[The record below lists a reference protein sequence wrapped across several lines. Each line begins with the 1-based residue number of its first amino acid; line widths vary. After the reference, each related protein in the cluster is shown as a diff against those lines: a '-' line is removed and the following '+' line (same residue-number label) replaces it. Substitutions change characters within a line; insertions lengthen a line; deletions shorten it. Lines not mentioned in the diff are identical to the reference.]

1 MATHNVDAGLP
12 TTESPVDRYHV
23 HSTDVLHDTARVNV
37 TEEHSDTVIWYKERF
52 LTDDEIVEHIVHN
65 PTSTICWTIHRPNR
79 GWYIRIRSRHFPPG
93 VFIPLTPVPPT
104 SPHHVDAALSFLS
117 RTNMPSPREPGEA
130 FTFQEGSSSSTV
142 HSYPPTPPPPP
153 PPTSSSPPSSVK
165 SEEYFGR
172 SKQNPQV
179 SEFVLAPHSSQ
190 HVETTEDSSI
200 FVRAYA
206 ALRNHKPSHSNS
218 FTLSR
223 VLQPPIS
230 PPPYAPAS
238 ADPVP
243 APTTERPKSILC
255 PPLLVFHDR
264 TPVYSV
270 ASFTGIIEIDKA
282 EERLVGVDTSFW
294 IAVALTYLEFLA
306 ERESYLAALSD

>member
-1 MATHNVDAGLP
+1 MVTHNADAGLP
-12 TTESPVDRYHV
+12 TTESTVDRYNV
-23 HSTDVLHDTARVNV
+23 HSTDVLQDARVNV
-37 TEEHSDTVIWYKERF
+37 TEEHTDAVIWYKERF
-52 LTDDEIVEHIVHN
+52 LTDDEIVEHIVYN
-65 PTSTICWTIHRPNR
+65 PTSTICWTIHRPKR

-117 RTNMPSPREPGEA
+117 QTNMPSPREAGGA
-130 FTFQEGSSSSTV
+130 FTFQEGSSSSTI

-153 PPTSSSPPSSVK
+153 PPASSSPPSSVK

-172 SKQNPQV
+172 SKQKPQV
-179 SEFVLAPHSSQ
+179 SEFILAPHSLQ
-190 HVETTEDSSI
+190 HVETGEDSSI
-200 FVRAYA
+200 FVRAFA

-223 VLQPPIS
+223 VLQPLVS
-230 PPPYAPAS
+230 PPPYVPAS

-243 APTTERPKSILC
+243 APTTEHPNSVLC

-270 ASFTGIIEIDKA
+270 ASFTGTIEIDKA

-294 IAVALTYLEFLA
+294 IAIALTYLEFLA

>member
-1 MATHNVDAGLP
+1 MAPNVEAGLP
-12 TTESPVDRYHV
+12 TTESHVDRYNV
-23 HSTDVLHDTARVNV
+23 HSTDVIQDARVNV
-37 TEEHSDTVIWYKERF
+37 TKEHSDTVIWYKERF

-65 PTSTICWTIHRPNR
+65 PTSKICWTIHRPKR

-93 VFIPLTPVPPT
+93 VFIPLAPVSPT
-104 SPHHVDAALSFLS
+104 SPHHVDAALSFFS
-117 RTNMPSPREPGEA
+117 RTNMPYLREPEEA
-130 FTFQEGSSSSTV
+130 FTFQEGSSSLSV

-153 PPTSSSPPSSVK
+153 PGSSSPSSSIK

-172 SKQNPQV
+172 NKHKPQV
-179 SEFVLAPHSSQ
+179 SEFILAPHSSQ
-190 HVETTEDSSI
+190 HVETTEDSTI
-200 FVRAYA
+200 FARAFA

-223 VLQPPIS
+223 VAQPPVS
-230 PPPYAPAS
+230 PPPYAS
-238 ADPVP
+238 DPVL
-243 APTTERPKSILC
+243 APTERPKSILC

-270 ASFTGIIEIDKA
+270 ASFTGTIEFDRA
-282 EERLVGVDTSFW
+282 EEGLVGVDTSFW